1 MELDRWT
8 LFNLPESD
16 RQLLE
21 QYGVPQDETAV
32 LKGLPIQ
39 VLDLVKPT
47 IRRIAGLTD
56 RKMRV
61 IYRGPRYDLTRGW
74 CRKSDARAFSV
85 YFR

>member
-21 QYGVPQDETAV
+21 QYGVPQGEVAV

-39 VLDLVKPT
+39 VLDLVRPT
-47 IRRIAGLTD
+47 MRRIAGITGK
-56 RKMRV
+56 KMRV

-74 CRKSDARAFSV
+74 CRKEDARGFSV

>member
-1 MELDRWT
+1 MELDQWT

-16 RQLLE
+16 RQLIK
-21 QYGVPQDETAV
+21 QYSSPTNEASV

-47 IRRIAGLTD
+47 IRRISYLTGQ
-56 RKMRV
+56 KMRV
-61 IYRGPRYDLTRGW
+61 IYRGPRYDLCHSW
-74 CRKSDARAFSV
+74 CRRKDARGFSV

>member
-21 QYGVPQDETAV
+21 QYAAPQGETAV

-39 VLDLVKPT
+39 VLDLVRPT
-47 IRRIAGLTD
+47 MRRIAGLTD

-61 IYRGPRYDLTRGW
+61 IFRGPRYDLSRGW
-74 CRKSDARAFSV
+74 CRRADARAFSV

>member
-16 RQLLE
+16 RQLVE
-21 QYGVPQDETAV
+21 QYSAPQDEAAV

-39 VLDLVKPT
+39 VLDLVRPT
-47 IRRIAGLTD
+47 MRRIAGLTD

-61 IYRGPRYDLTRGW
+61 IFRGPRYDLSRSW
-74 CRKSDARAFSV
+74 CRRADARSFSV